1 MRKLVLIIL
10 IHFSVSFSLLSQS
23 VNEYIKSEYIISF
36 GKFISGYNY
45 NHGDTFLIGHY
56 GKNMSQ
62 YNVLIDYVKN
72 RKIKGR
78 KIVVLNLKRLKQ
90 VEKIKPQILF
100 VAKDKC
106 KEIKRIYRHISG
118 KHILMVSD
126 YCKKNES
133 FIMLNFLPL
142 LYVKLQINK
151 ALLEREGFKV
161 PKILTAFAAKYKN
174 DWKDLFAFTEDSLQ
188 KEKETVKQQKAI
200 LKKLET
206 SIKAQQKELE
216 EKKKEIKAKIAET
229 DSLQKEITRKEKTLA
244 DKEQQLNT
252 ILKELAQKQRLLK
265 EKDKEAKLKQKIL
278 NAKISAINKM
288 EKELK
293 TKREILKQQT
303 EKIKKQNAEISTFA
317 EKVQKQKLINSFIT
331 VLSVLLGIFLLFITY
346 HYIHKRKAN
355 RLLAEQNTQ
364 ILQQKEEIQAQA
376 DQLEEKNKLLEDMNE
391 EIQQQA
397 NELFEAN
404 QKLTTLN
411 EQIKK
416 QKEHIE
422 HTHNELKSSIYY
434 AERIQKS
441 ILPKKEVLKTLIKEF
456 FVLYLPKDIVSG
468 DFYWWINIRHKLYV
482 GVADCTGHGVPGAF
496 MSMLGVS
503 LLHNIVKEKPYQ
515 TPGEILTQ
523 LRNNV
528 IEALSQTQYNKQKDG
543 MDMALIAID
552 KKNNII
558 EFAGANNPA
567 YIITE
572 KPLTCISNCEKI
584 KTFEDERYPG
594 NILFE
599 LKPDK
604 MPIGIYDKLENFTT
618 ITLEYKENMN
628 IYLFSDGYADQ
639 FGGEKGKKYKYKS
652 LKKLLLSVSTYNL
665 EQQKEIIRQEF
676 EKWKGSN
683 EQVDDVTILGI
694 RT

>member
-1 MRKLVLIIL
+1 MRKLILTIL
-10 IHFSVSFSLLSQS
+10 IYFTLSFALLAQS
-23 VNEYIKSEYIISF
+23 VNEYIKSEYLISF

-45 NHGDTFLIGHY
+45 NHGDTFLIGYY
-56 GKNMSQ
+56 GRNMAQ

-78 KIVVLNLKRLKQ
+78 KVVVLELKRLKQ

-126 YCKKNES
+126 YCKKDES

-142 LYVKLQINK
+142 LYVKLQINE

-161 PKILTAFAAKYKN
+161 PKFLAAFAAKYKN
-174 DWKDLFAFTEDSLQ
+174 DWKDLFSFTEDSLK
-188 KEKETVKQQKAI
+188 KEKETVKQQKEI
-200 LKKLET
+200 LKKLEAD
-206 SIKAQQKELE
+206 IKQQQKELE

-229 DSLQKEITRKEKTLA
+229 DSLQKEITKKENTLA
-244 DKEQQLNT
+244 VKENQLNE
-252 ILKELAQKQRLLK
+252 ILKELEQKQRLLK
-265 EKDKEAKLKQKIL
+265 EKDQEAKLKQKIL
-278 NAKISAINKM
+278 DAKISAINKL

-293 TKREILKQQT
+293 AKRKVLKQQT
-303 EKIKKQNAEISTFA
+303 KKIQEQNAEISTFA
-317 EKVQKQKLINSFIT
+317 EKIQKQKLINSFIT
-331 VLSVLLGIFLLFITY
+331 ILSVLLGIFLLFITY

-355 RLLAEQNTQ
+355 RLLAEQNAQ

-376 DQLEEKNKLLEDMNE
+376 DQLEEKNRLLIDLNE
-391 EIQQQA
+391 EIKQQA

-404 QKLTTLN
+404 QKLTELN

-422 HTHNELKSSIYY
+422 HTHNELKSSIHY

-441 ILPKKEVLKTLIKEF
+441 ILPKNDSLEGLIKEF
-456 FVLYLPKDIVSG
+456 FVIYLPKDIVSG
-468 DFYWWINIRHKLYV
+468 DFYWWINTQNKLYV

-503 LLHNIVKEKPYQ
+503 LLHNIVKENPNQ
-515 TPGEILTQ
+515 TPGEVLNQ

-552 KKNNII
+552 KKNNLI

-567 YIITE
+567 YIVTE
-572 KPLTCISNCEKI
+572 KLGNCTTNCEKI
-584 KTFEDERYPG
+584 KTFEDEKYPDK
-594 NILFE
+594 ILFE

-604 MPIGIYDKLENFTT
+604 MPIGIYDKLDNFTT

-639 FGGEKGKKYKYKS
+639 FGGEKGKKYKYKP
-652 LKKLLLSVSTYNL
+652 LKKLFLSVANYSL
-665 EQQKEIIRQEF
+665 DKQKEIISQEF
-676 EKWKGSN
+676 ENWKGSN

-694 RT
+694 KT